1 MKIPAGKEAD
11 LTSVVYAANRMD
23 AEIKFTKEACMK
35 LVRVPRIFLKTA
47 LQGCIDWAKENG
59 VTLITEEHM
68 QMISDKRAKEKKSK

>member
-1 MKIPAGKEAD
+1 
-11 LTSVVYAANRMD
+11 
-23 AEIKFTKEACMK
+23 MK